1 MFLEIIRSCRPDGD
15 AAPSEPAQSPHQ
27 KAAQH
32 PEAERTEGTQQGAQ
46 PEEDDELTM
55 PLSEPTSDWQVCH
68 LARAQCMQGSD
79 VCAIPCRR
87 EFRARLVAGS
97 RQTDEASVEGAREW
111 AHPVA
116 RPEKGCLLLAH
127 PKMFA
132 DSQTYFN
139 QASLWP
145 GYFEAWSV
153 TWCPSNPVG
162 EQWVATGCHL
172 PSVQHTCGPRA
183 AVRRLSSSS
192 WSIQTR
198 AVLD

>member
-1 MFLEIIRSCRPDGD
+1 MNLYLHYTCSCRPDGD
-15 AAPSEPAQSPHQ
+15 AAPSEPAQFPHQ

-32 PEAERTEGTQQGAQ
+32 PEAEKTEGMQQGAQ
-46 PEEDDELTM
+46 PEEDDELMM
-55 PLSEPTSDWQVCH
+55 PLSEPTTDWQVWH
-68 LARAQCMQGSD
+68 LARAQYMQGSD
-79 VCAIPCRR
+79 VCAVPCRR

-97 RQTDEASVEGAREW
+97 RQADEASTNRRSTEAAREW

-145 GYFEAWSV
+145 GCLRLGLDMV
-153 TWCPSNPVG
+153 
-162 EQWVATGCHL
+162 H
-172 PSVQHTCGPRA
+172 VQAH
-183 AVRRLSSSS
+183 S
-192 WSIQTR
+192 
-198 AVLD
+198 